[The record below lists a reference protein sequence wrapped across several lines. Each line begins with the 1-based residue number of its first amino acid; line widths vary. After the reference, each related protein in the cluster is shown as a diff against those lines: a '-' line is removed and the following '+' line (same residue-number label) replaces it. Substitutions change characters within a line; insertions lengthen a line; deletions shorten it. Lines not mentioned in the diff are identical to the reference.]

1 MTSVKT
7 KNRFYL
13 LVGLLIFSGSSTF
26 GQLSPISNNVFPIGD
41 NHNISWKSS
50 MVKSESIIFEANPI
64 ITYSIYNNIYKKL
77 KSDRDTAIAFYFLYR
92 PQLRMYTDRS
102 LPVKMPSY
110 KILTGFQCVLRDR
123 LFNEDNLFAFAVE
136 SGHYSNG
143 QGGCAFS
150 TLYRD
155 GTRESDSII
164 AAITPETNLSEI
176 LNRVDGEFSTN
187 LSEFAVNYRFN
198 SDFRYNIAN
207 RTISVKYKFTL
218 YHMYLLGFI
227 PMGGYA
233 KNLIP
238 IYGRV
243 RHTAG
248 IEYIKVR
255 GNNKI
260 SIAENVEYIS
270 GAHPFVN
277 PIRIE
282 TIFSYYYRGE
292 AGVFISHVYGH
303 DNYNSRFVDSGH
315 QVSIGF
321 TWSIF
326 PPFATK
332 SMKRP
337 EIY

>member
-1 MTSVKT
+1 MKS
-7 KNRFYL
+7 RFFIL
-13 LVGLLIFSGSSTF
+13 FGLLIISSASSF
-26 GQLSPISNNVFPIGD
+26 GQLTPISNNVFPIGD
-41 NHNISWKSS
+41 NHSISWKSS
-50 MVKSESIIFEANPI
+50 MVKSESIIFEANPV
-64 ITYSIYNNIYKKL
+64 ITYSIFNNIYKKL
-77 KSDRDTAIAFYFLYR
+77 KSDRDTAIAIYFLYR

-123 LFNEDNLFAFAVE
+123 IFNEDNLFAIAIE

-155 GTRESDSII
+155 GTRESDSVI
-164 AAITPETNLSEI
+164 AAITPKTNLSAI

-187 LSEFAVNYRFN
+187 LTEFVVNYRFN

-207 RTISVKYKFTL
+207 QTISIKYGLTYYHKF
-218 YHMYLLGFI
+218 MLGFI

-233 KNLIP
+233 NNLIG
-238 IYGRV
+238 IYGHR
-243 RHTAG
+243 RHKFG

-260 SIAENVEYIS
+260 SIAENLEYIR

-282 TIFSYYYRGE
+282 TIFSYFFHGE
-292 AGVFISHVYGH
+292 AGVFISYVYGH

-326 PPFATK
+326 PPFETK
-332 SMKRP
+332 SMKDK
-337 EIY
+337 EYLN